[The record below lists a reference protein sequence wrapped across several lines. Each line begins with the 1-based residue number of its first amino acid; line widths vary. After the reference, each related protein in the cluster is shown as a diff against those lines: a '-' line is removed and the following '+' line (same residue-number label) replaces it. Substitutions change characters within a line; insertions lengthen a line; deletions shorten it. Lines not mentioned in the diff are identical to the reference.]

1 MKKEKCIEII
11 NKLLRLSNSSN
22 EHEAK
27 LALEKAYTLMLKY
40 DISKD
45 DVGEPMDEVIEYK
58 TSIYYT
64 AYKNNYIC
72 NLAHNIAEF
81 YRCVSYSTYIN
92 KSKKRTVTLM
102 GNEDDCKITES
113 VILFIK
119 SHVDKWFTEYRRKN
133 SWKYTLEYLQATKN
147 NYGEGFTKAI
157 IELLEDKRKFAQQEW
172 GLVVTVPQE
181 AIDYQNTLEHHS
193 FKATS
198 FDTNG
203 ILEGYMDG
211 KNTKLEKHITYSRN
225 I

>member
-1 MKKEKCIEII
+1 MKKEKCIEVI
-11 NKLLRLSNSSN
+11 NKLLSLSNSSN

-45 DVGEPMDEVIEYK
+45 DVGESAGEVIEYK

-72 NLAHNIAEF
+72 KLADNIAEF
-81 YRCVSYSTYIN
+81 YRCVSYTSHIY
-92 KSKKRTVTLM
+92 KSKKRAVTLM
-102 GNEDDCKITES
+102 GNKDDCKIAES

-119 SHVDKWFTEYRRKN
+119 SHVDKWFTEYRREN
-133 SWKYTLEYLQATKN
+133 RGKYTPEYLQATRN
-147 NYGEGFTKAI
+147 NYGKGFTRAI

-172 GLVVTVPQE
+172 GLVVTIPQE
-181 AIDYQNTLEHHS
+181 AIEYKETLDQDF
-193 FKATS
+193 FKADS
-198 FDTNG
+198 FDING
-203 ILEGYMDG
+203 LIDGYLDG
-211 KNTKLEKHITYSRN
+211 KNANLEKHITATRN

>member
-1 MKKEKCIEII
+1 
-11 NKLLRLSNSSN
+11 
-22 EHEAK
+22 
-27 LALEKAYTLMLKY
+27 MLKY

-133 SWKYTLEYLQATKN
+133 RRKYTLEYLQATKN

>member
-1 MKKEKCIEII
+1 MKKEKCIETI

-45 DVGEPMDEVIEYK
+45 DVGEPMGEVIEYK
-58 TSIYYT
+58 TTIYYT

-72 NLAHNIAEF
+72 NLAHSIAEF

-102 GNEDDCKITES
+102 GNEDDCKIAES

-133 SWKYTLEYLQATKN
+133 RWKYTLEYLQATKN

-157 IELLEDKRKFAQQEW
+157 IELLDNKREYAKEEW
-172 GLVVTVPQE
+172 GLVVTIPQE

-193 FKATS
+193 FKGNS

-203 ILEGYMDG
+203 LLEGYMDG
-211 KNTKLEKHITYSRN
+211 KNTQLEKHITYSRN

>member
-45 DVGEPMDEVIEYK
+45 DVGEPMGEVIEYK

-64 AYKNNYIC
+64 EYKNNYIC
-72 NLAHNIAEF
+72 NLAKEIAEF

-92 KSKKRTVTLM
+92 KSKKRIVVLM
-102 GNEDDCKITES
+102 GNEDDCKIAES

-133 SWKYTLEYLQATKN
+133 RRKYTLEYLQATRN

-157 IELLEDKRKFAQQEW
+157 TELLDNKREYAKEEW
-172 GLVVTVPQE
+172 GLVVTIPQE
-181 AIDYQNTLEHHS
+181 AIDYKNTLEHHT
-193 FKATS
+193 FKANF

-203 ILEGYMDG
+203 LVEGYMDG
-211 KNTKLEKHITYSRN
+211 KNTQLEKHIASG
-225 I
+225 

>member
-1 MKKEKCIEII
+1 MKKEKCIEVI

-45 DVGEPMDEVIEYK
+45 DVGGPVGEVIEYK

-64 AYKNNYIC
+64 EYKNNYIC

-81 YRCVSYSTYIN
+81 YRCVSYASSVHG
-92 KSKKRTVTLM
+92 SKKRTVVLR
-102 GNEDDCKITES
+102 GSKDDCKIAES

-133 SWKYTLEYLQATKN
+133 RRKYTLEYLQATRN

-157 IELLEDKRKFAQQEW
+157 IELLDNKREYAKEEW
-172 GLVVTVPQE
+172 GLVVTIPQE
-181 AIDYQNTLEHHS
+181 AIDYKNTLEHYTL
-193 FKATS
+193 KADS

-203 ILEGYMDG
+203 LVEGYMDG
-211 KNTKLEKHITYSRN
+211 KNTQLEKHITYSRN

>member
-1 MKKEKCIEII
+1 MKKEKYIEII
-11 NKLLRLSNSSN
+11 NKLLRLSNSNN

-45 DVGEPMDEVIEYK
+45 DVGEPAGEVIEYK

-64 AYKNNYIC
+64 AYKNNYLC
-72 NLAHNIAEF
+72 TLTCNIAEF
-81 YRCVSYSTYIN
+81 YRCVSYANSVHG
-92 KSKKRTVTLM
+92 SKKRTVVLR
-102 GNEDDCKITES
+102 GSKDDCKIAES

-119 SHVDKWFTEYRRKN
+119 SHVDKWFREYRRKN
-133 SWKYTLEYLQATKN
+133 RGKYTLEYLQATRN

-157 IELLEDKRKFAQQEW
+157 IELLEQKRKFVEQEW
-172 GLVVTVPQE
+172 GLVVITPQE
-181 AIDYQNTLEHHS
+181 AIDYKKTLDKEF
-193 FKATS
+193 FKTDS

-203 ILEGYMDG
+203 LVEGYLDG
-211 KNTKLEKHITYSRN
+211 KSTQLEKHITYSRN